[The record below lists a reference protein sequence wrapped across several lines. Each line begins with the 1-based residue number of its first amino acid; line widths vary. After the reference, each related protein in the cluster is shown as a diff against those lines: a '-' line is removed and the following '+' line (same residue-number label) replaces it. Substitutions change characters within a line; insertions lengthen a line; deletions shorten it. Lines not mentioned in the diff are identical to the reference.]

1 MAPTTTP
8 VRPSTTPSA
17 AQPMTAPTGTAAR
30 AMTRAERDRLT
41 SDLRMACMRISRRVR
56 FESTAS
62 VAPHQFS
69 VLARLEEAPR
79 TPKELAASEKVSAPS
94 MTRTVNGLVDRGIVA
109 RTDDPTDGRQVIVSL
124 TPAGRQLLKDVRRK
138 RDAWMSVRV
147 ARLSPEEQDVL
158 RRAAVILARV
168 ASE

>member
-1 MAPTTTP
+1 MNPPPERTTRRAPDAGLSP
-8 VRPSTTPSA
+8 A
-17 AQPMTAPTGTAAR
+17 AVSRIAS
-30 AMTRAERDRLT
+30 ELRL
-41 SDLRMACMRISRRVR
+41 ACMRIARRVR
-56 FESTAS
+56 FESSDA
-62 VAPHQFS
+62 VAPHQFG
-69 VLARLEEAPR
+69 VLAQLQESPR
-79 TPKELAASEKVSAPS
+79 TPRELADYERVSAPS
-94 MTRTVNGLVDRGIVA
+94 MTRTVNGLVDRGLVA